1 MTKDVVVFVPVKNC
15 AIWLL
20 RFLQEI
26 NKLKDIN
33 RIVFC
38 YGQSNDP
45 TLTILK
51 TWMQHTKHYVQIFE
65 EPRLGG
71 AKSSAEIAGI
81 YREFQQIMKEGD
93 EEYALLLDADIMRMQ
108 TNLVPKLKNLDKDII
123 APFVWTLFHQ
133 PPQFY
138 AIYTF
143 RLKGNRF
150 HPFKPPTGGGKPFQV
165 DSVGTCI
172 LLKREPF
179 LEVEYQDP
187 YPHIK
192 FCNAARQKGYEVW
205 ADPRTTVQHVDLI
218 RFGIVHEQLE
228 VIKARQRGETELGQ
242 YIDRTPF
249 IKDGGEIIDLDR
261 LAYELTSTYVWGN
274 GE

>member
-1 MTKDVVVFVPVKNC
+1 MTKDIAVFVPVKNC

-20 RFLQEI
+20 RFLQGI
-26 NKLKDIN
+26 NKLKDIS

-38 YGQSNDP
+38 YGQSQDP

-51 TWMQHTKHYVQIFE
+51 TWMEYTKHYVQIFE

-71 AKSSAEIAGI
+71 AMSSAEIAGI

-108 TNLVPKLKNLDKDII
+108 TNLVPKLKNLDKDIV

-138 AIYTF
+138 ATYTF
-143 RLKGNRF
+143 RLDKCRF

-165 DSVGTCI
+165 DSVGTC
-172 LLKREPF
+172 LLVKREPF

-218 RFGIVHEQLE
+218 RFGIVHKQLN
-228 VIKARQRGETELGQ
+228 ILKAIQRGETELGP

-261 LAYELTSTYVWGN
+261 LAYELTSIYVWGDV
-274 GE
+274 E